1 MAEPRLYLNHLAD
14 LDWLIALEYGR
25 VDDAQPPEN
34 WRGVNDAFG
43 FLHDGP
49 HGPAVGFKILSFS
62 EFDADDDE
70 VSEIWAAPRFDTP
83 TLGLKAVT
91 AGEIVLAA
99 RSLFDG
105 QSSINR
111 QFFSAAINAETENAL
126 ALWLACLQ
134 AGDAMAHFGLGYT
147 LYEVERFPEA
157 YRHLR
162 HYTEIAPCGRLELV
176 LARQGGRGNR
186 RDRRGASG
194 IPARHRT
201 RESGRP
207 GHRCRR
213 VAQAD
218 PWLARRM
225 SRRKVNRNGRSTA
238 AT

>member
-1 MAEPRLYLNHLAD
+1 MTEPRLYLNHLAD

-25 VDDAQPPEN
+25 VDDAQPAEN
-34 WRGVNDAFG
+34 WRGVSDAFG

-70 VSEIWAAPRFDTP
+70 VSEIWAAPRFDAP

-105 QSSINR
+105 RSSINR
-111 QFFSAAINAETENAL
+111 QFFSAAINAETEEAL

-147 LYEVERFPEA
+147 LYELERFPEA

-162 HYTEIAPCGRLELV
+162 HYTEIAPCGSWNWCWLGKAAEAIGEADEARAAYQRAIALEEAGDQDTDASELLRRLHGS
-176 LARQGGRGNR
+176 RGG
-186 RDRRGASG
+186 
-194 IPARHRT
+194 
-201 RESGRP
+201 
-207 GHRCRR
+207 
-213 VAQAD
+213 
-218 PWLARRM
+218 
-225 SRRKVNRNGRSTA
+225 
-238 AT
+238 